1 MKTIGTLFG
10 RTVFYG
16 NENLRY
22 EGGPHMGVVSFLQ
35 AAFTDHADEILESGV
50 TIEPV
55 FMPLPNG
62 KTEEYLVV
70 NNQGYLSKLAKSA
83 QAAEILA
90 VLLFLTD
97 DGCERGQECL
107 YLYTN
112 IGADPSRPVMR
123 ASCNYTLVGNSLND
137 GNVVLQWQSQDQ
149 AAFKEV
155 NADLVIGIQE
165 WKVVLDEK

>member
-22 EGGPHMGVVSFLQ
+22 EGGNHMGVVSFLQ

-50 TIEPV
+50 TIESV
-55 FMPLPNG
+55 FMPLPSG
-62 KTEEYLVV
+62 KTEEFLVV
-70 NNQGYLSKLAKSA
+70 NNQGYLSKIAKSM

-90 VLLFLTD
+90 VILFLTD
-97 DGCERGQECL
+97 DGCDAGQECL

-123 ASCNYTLVGNSLND
+123 ASCNYTLVGNSATK
-137 GNVVLQWQSQDQ
+137 GNVVLQWKSVDEPS
-149 AAFKEV
+149 FKEV
-155 NADLVIGIQE
+155 NADLVIGIHE
-165 WKVVLDEK
+165 WKVVADE